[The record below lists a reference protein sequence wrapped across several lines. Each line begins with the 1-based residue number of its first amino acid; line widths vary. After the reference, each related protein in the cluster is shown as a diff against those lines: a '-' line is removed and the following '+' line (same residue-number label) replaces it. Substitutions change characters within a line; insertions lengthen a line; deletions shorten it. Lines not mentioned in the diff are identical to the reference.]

1 MLNSSLPLKM
11 LFPSSDCAKGLL
23 FSKSEWR
30 NIGSCLH
37 LPTLLLLF
45 EVGPPKISSKVTAR
59 SSLAHISIKNATFW
73 STSQAS
79 VSIHI
84 PPIHVPSRDSGGFGA
99 RLCASWLFSRHHCNP
114 SWDWLSGFLGL
125 WKATKAGA
133 VSYCHFNLVMFAT
146 EAYKASNILFK

>member
-11 LFPSSDCAKGLL
+11 LFPSSDRAKGLL

-59 SSLAHISIKNATFW
+59 SSLAHISIKKMLL
-73 STSQAS
+73 
-79 VSIHI
+79 
-84 PPIHVPSRDSGGFGA
+84 FGA
-99 RLCASWLFSRHHCNP
+99 PHKPLFPSISHLSMSHP
-114 SWDWLSGFLGL
+114 GTVEGLEPGFVPPDFSPGITVILPGTDFLGSWDCERQPKQELL
-125 WKATKAGA
+125 ATA
-133 VSYCHFNLVMFAT
+133 
-146 EAYKASNILFK
+146 ILI

>member
-45 EVGPPKISSKVTAR
+45 EVGPPKISSKVTGR
-59 SSLAHISIKNATFW
+59 SSLAHMSIKNATFW
-73 STSQAS
+73 STSHAS

-84 PPIHVPSRDSGGFGA
+84 HIPWITMSHPGTVEGLEPGFVPPDFFPGITVILPGTDFLG
-99 RLCASWLFSRHHCNP
+99 
-114 SWDWLSGFLGL
+114 SWDCERQPKQELL
-125 WKATKAGA
+125 ATA
-133 VSYCHFNLVMFAT
+133 
-146 EAYKASNILFK
+146 ILI